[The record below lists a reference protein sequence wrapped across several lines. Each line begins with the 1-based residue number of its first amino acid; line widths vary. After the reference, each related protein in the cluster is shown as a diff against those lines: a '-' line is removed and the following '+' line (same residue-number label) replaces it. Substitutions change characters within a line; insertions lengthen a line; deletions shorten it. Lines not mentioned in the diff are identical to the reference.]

1 MAVITSYNGPQ
12 SLLTNILDGNIA
24 AKGQSFNVATN
35 SYTLDS
41 IAFRLLRVGNPTGTC
56 HAEVYAHAG
65 TYGTSSVG
73 TGSPLA
79 ASDTIALSSIS
90 TSLTTYTFTFTGT
103 NKIALAAGTNY
114 VFVVA
119 GTANN
124 ASNYIRTRID
134 TATLDHSGN
143 YTFKYSS
150 TWGYQSTS
158 EISYFVVN
166 GTVLP
171 TILSVDT
178 VSTLEDVTVEVPTE
192 PLSVSLDDSIT
203 VVDTSFQEVAL
214 GSGIV
219 DTTSVSEALQFS
231 LDSFITVTDTSSV
244 SEVVISEALLLSVL
258 PYDGIVV
265 TESIGISQPLSDI
278 VVYELAGVVEEV
290 TAVVSVASVSAVDS
304 IVTADVVAVTLSDCA
319 VSAVEVVTIADF
331 VYTVQELYFV
341 NISDSAVSTETVV
354 VDQEFRFVS
363 IFESSVLFED
373 VTVFQPPAEG
383 FALSVVSSVTAADVV
398 TATVSTAE
406 ISIVEGISTFEGIEI
421 SCSISVDAFDFA
433 VTLDISTVSL
443 PDITVIVQENVAA
456 VSEGVSVLVVSA
468 DAFVLSAASNV
479 SVFDAS
485 GVTVSDGEISSVE
498 VVSVEDNLVISCE
511 LDVDTFDEILVLAA
525 GASALSDIT
534 VLLHESVYV
543 VSVLGIEFFRDVLDV
558 STEEG
563 VSCAETVELL
573 MYSTADILINISSAL
588 VLTEAVVQKVTG
600 YAVEGMLA
608 FLADACTLDILS
620 EVVDLSFMSEPVDLS
635 FMSETT
641 DLDFVY
647 ETGDLVVMA
656 ESA

>member
-12 SLLTNILDGNIA
+12 SLLTNILDGTIA
-24 AKGQSFNVATN
+24 AAGQSFNVATN

-41 IAFRLLRVGNPTGTC
+41 IAFRLLRVGSPTGTC
-56 HAEVYAHAG
+56 HVDVYKHAG

-90 TSLTTYTFTFTGT
+90 TSLNAYTFTFTGT

-192 PLSVSLDDSIT
+192 SLSVSLDDSIT

>member
-12 SLLTNILDGNIA
+12 SLLTNILDSVIA
-24 AKGQSFNVATN
+24 ANGQSFNVATN

-56 HAEVYAHAG
+56 HVDVYAHAG

-214 GSGIV
+214 DSGVV
-219 DTTSVSEALQFS
+219 DTTSVSEDLQFS
-231 LDSFITVTDTSSV
+231 LDSFITVADTSSV